1 MGARVAEDGRAADSV
16 PPSNHR
22 QRPDPVSTI
31 NFPENMAERESVAR
45 LSCTVQHCLN
55 CLKSHALLSCIV

>member
-31 NFPENMAERESVAR
+31 NFPENMAERESAPIPSSMILHR
-45 LSCTVQHCLN
+45 PALFNTVP
-55 CLKSHALLSCIV
+55 